1 MKRTCCFAIAALV
14 LGVLVAVP
22 SAQAQTKKIS
32 YAIADLGPWV
42 SSNTSGAIKV
52 NNGGQIIGYAYD
64 NAATRHAC
72 VWERVGAQWIIR
84 DLGASEYYDSSWGSN
99 INEQG
104 EVVGYGSIVGEAGTT
119 NEVFHYQSSLV
130 ALPIPSEQ
138 VSSMAYGI
146 NTSGDITGRSKSNG
160 ATMSQACLWERNLDG
175 TWTFRNLSEEDW
187 YSSNAMELNDA
198 GQILGWV
205 HTDPNTR
212 FYCLWERIDGEWPM
226 TAVLDGTPGILHDIN
241 NSGQIVGYKSTDG
254 DVPRLPVGA
263 KQRPMDYYGPAY
275 ICQLLPF

>member
-1 MKRTCCFAIAALV
+1 MKRTHCIAIAALA
-14 LGVLVAVP
+14 LGVLAAAP
-22 SAQAQTKKIS
+22 SVQAQTKKVS

-42 SSNTSGAIKV
+42 SSNTSGATKV
-52 NNGGQIIGYAYD
+52 NNGGQILGYAYV

-119 NEVFHYQSSLV
+119 NEAFYYQSSMVV

-146 NTSGDITGRSKSNG
+146 NTSGR
-160 ATMSQACLWERNLDG
+160 CHR
-175 TWTFRNLSEEDW
+175 
-187 YSSNAMELNDA
+187 
-198 GQILGWV
+198 
-205 HTDPNTR
+205 
-212 FYCLWERIDGEWPM
+212 
-226 TAVLDGTPGILHDIN
+226 
-241 NSGQIVGYKSTDG
+241 
-254 DVPRLPVGA
+254 
-263 KQRPMDYYGPAY
+263 
-275 ICQLLPF
+275 